1 MFTGLVE
8 AVCSVS
14 AVHRSGSS
22 MRLAVELAALAE
34 DAKIG
39 GSIAVNG
46 ACLTIADLQGGVA
59 SFDVS
64 GETLAKTAL
73 GRLRPASQVNIE
85 RALKPTDRLGG
96 HFVLGHIDGTAQ
108 VKAIDKQGEFADM
121 RFAAQT
127 ELLDRMLV
135 KGSVAVEG
143 VSLTVGEIDRDWFT
157 VSLIPETLRSTTLGN
172 ARVDDAVNIETD
184 VIVKTVKKYLER
196 ILPPKERLTVEKLE
210 QLGF

>member
-64 GETLAKTAL
+64 GETLAKTTL

>member
-108 VKAIDKQGEFADM
+108 VKAIDKQGEFAGM